1 MRIVPRAG
9 CGDDLGDL
17 VWLTD
22 QRHHIMGTDFR
33 VLTQDEHLA
42 HRVNDLL
49 GPFESTT
56 RAARVANTIKMVTS
70 PDGTHRLYRD
80 CYRVTSQEQSTDLL
94 PALVG
99 TINRTA
105 VERSENFAVHAGVVG
120 LDDSVVAFPATSG
133 GGKTTLTASCL
144 LAGFAYLSDEALM
157 LGDGGDVIPY
167 PKPLA
172 LSVWSSQ
179 ALGIEVE
186 GAETLVTAADLGA
199 IIAPGGTP
207 VTDIVVATFGAAREQ
222 LTELPRSQGVIA
234 LLAHSFNHYMD
245 PARAFRLVTETA
257 SGARVWKLD
266 YNDPLKAGVML
277 HRQVRN
283 EPAGR

>member
-22 QRHHIMGTDFR
+22 QRYHIMGTDFR
-33 VLTQDEHLA
+33 VLTQDEQLA

-49 GPFESTT
+49 APFESTT
-56 RAARVANTIKMVTS
+56 RAARVANTIKVVTS

-105 VERSENFAVHAGVVG
+105 VERSKNFAVHAGVVG

-157 LGDGGDVIPY
+157 LGDGGEVIPY

-172 LSVWSSQ
+172 LSVWSSR

-199 IIAPGGTP
+199 VIAPGGTP
-207 VTDIVVATFGAAREQ
+207 VSDIVVASFGAAREQ

-266 YNDPLKAGVML
+266 YNDPLKAALML
-277 HRQVRN
+277 LRHYSS
-283 EPAGR
+283 